1 VPPDECAGPEAFLS
15 LRDEHHVLD
24 VIQRLLAL
32 IDNPEDYLDPDEEL
46 RKLTY
51 WLGVDRCNRRTL
63 NRRLREGPEEAL
75 DDEVEA

>member
-1 VPPDECAGPEAFLS
+1 
-15 LRDEHHVLD
+15 

-51 WLGVDRCNRRTL
+51 WIGIDRGHRRAL
-63 NRRLREGPEEAL
+63 NRRLRENPEQAL
-75 DDEVEA
+75 DDEVDR